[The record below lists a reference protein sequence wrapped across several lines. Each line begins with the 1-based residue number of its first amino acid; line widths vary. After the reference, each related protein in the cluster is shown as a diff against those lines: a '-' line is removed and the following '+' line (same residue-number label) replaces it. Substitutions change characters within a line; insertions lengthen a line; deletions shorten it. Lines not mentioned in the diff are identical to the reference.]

1 MYMTARE
8 QKLMKYLLHQ
18 NRYVKVNEIA
28 DYIEVSTRTI
38 HRELKAVKSVLDKY
52 SLQLDKQP
60 GKGLKL
66 VGAYGDKQ
74 RLLEDLSRDSHV
86 EYSADERKL
95 LILCAM
101 LEAGEPIKLYT
112 IANDLQVTTATISN
126 DLDELEKWIAPF
138 GLSLIRKRGYGIE
151 LRGPEDA
158 KRKIVGN
165 LMADK
170 LDVQQFLE
178 TIEMNIK
185 GKNEAPEKIFGVVS
199 RGKLLKAEKVLFQ
212 MKEKHGLS
220 LSDSAYIALVV
231 HLTFAIERIQLGEM
245 INMNEEEL
253 TDLKRTKE
261 FELAIA
267 LAKALEDAFHV
278 KIPEAETGY
287 ITMHLRSANKSF
299 KIDYRAED
307 IELDTAL
314 RTKKL
319 IDFISQ
325 KTGTNLTGNHSLYE
339 GLIAHLEPAI
349 IRIKEKM
356 SVHNPLTEQVKKD
369 YFLLYMAIEEGV
381 ETFFSE
387 IRFPDEEI
395 AFIVLHFGSALEM
408 SKQKVDI
415 SALVICSSGIG
426 SSKMLASRLKKELP
440 EIASFE
446 ISSLMELKSKN
457 TGAYD
462 IIVSTVPIPYE
473 NIDCVTVSP
482 LLDTEDVKQ
491 IKHQLTRKIPL
502 ILRKKRMAPKKPEPF
517 PDMLQIAR
525 KIGHYAAGI
534 QHLLSHF
541 TVETLEAESSLEH
554 TVKRICSTLED
565 QGLVTDAGQMAGG
578 LMAREAQG
586 GLGIPGTTFALFHL
600 KSEAAAIPLFKAYDL
615 SKPFEIKGMDGSA
628 MKMTRMLIMLAP
640 ADLSPEGSEILSLI
654 SSSMIESDESIKAY
668 QNGDREQLY
677 GRLNVL
683 FHRFIQDK
691 EW

>member
-8 QKLMKYLLHQ
+8 QKLLKYLLHQ
-18 NRYVKVNEIA
+18 NRYLKVNEIA
-28 DYIEVSTRTI
+28 DYIEVSTRTV

-74 RLLEDLSRDSHV
+74 QLLEDLSRDSHV

-212 MKEKHGLS
+212 MKEKYGLS

-253 TDLKRTKE
+253 ADLKRTKE
-261 FELAIA
+261 FELALA

-278 KIPEAETGY
+278 KIPEAEAGY

-325 KTGTNLTGNHSLYE
+325 KTGMNLTSNHSLYE

-381 ETFFSE
+381 ETFFPE

-446 ISSLMELKSKN
+446 ISSLMELKTKN

-517 PDMLQIAR
+517 PDMLQIVR
-525 KIGHYAAGI
+525 EIGHYSAGI
-534 QHLLSHF
+534 QHILSHF

-565 QGLVTDAGQMAGG
+565 QGLVTDAEQMADG
-578 LMAREAQG
+578 LMKREAQG
-586 GLGIPGTTFALFHL
+586 GLGIPGTAFALFHL
-600 KSEAAAIPLFKAYDL
+600 KSEAAVIPLFKAYDL

-640 ADLSPEGSEILSLI
+640 ADLSPEGSEILSFI

-668 QNGDREQLY
+668 QTGDREQLY